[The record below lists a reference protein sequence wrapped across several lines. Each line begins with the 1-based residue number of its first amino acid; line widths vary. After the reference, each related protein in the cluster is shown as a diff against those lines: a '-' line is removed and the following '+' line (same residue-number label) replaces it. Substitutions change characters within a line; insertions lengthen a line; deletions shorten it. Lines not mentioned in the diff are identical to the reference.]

1 MIMMAGISLIV
12 NLSFRFY
19 LVNCFIFFGQIEEL
33 KGSLQN
39 DSNADIILL
48 GGDLN
53 ADPELSAYR
62 KISSFMDNCA
72 EAYVG
77 TKWDNPTYYTWCHP
91 RNTFT
96 GSHCNY
102 PRNKRQRRIDHFF
115 MKTRKPEY
123 FELST
128 HFYGII
134 EPRIEI
140 NQITISPTKKVL
152 VSYSE
157 YM

>member
-1 MIMMAGISLIV
+1 M
-12 NLSFRFY
+12 
-19 LVNCFIFFGQIEEL
+19 EEL

-53 ADPELSAYR
+53 ADPELSVYR

-96 GSHCNY
+96 GTHCNY
-102 PRNKRQRRIDHFF
+102 PGNKRQRRIDHFF
-115 MKTRKPEY
+115 IETRKPDD

-134 EPRIEI
+134 EPRIKI
-140 NQITISPTKKVL
+140 NQSTTTSTKEVL
-152 VSYSE
+152 VSYSDHQPVQSDIIVHDKRRNING
-157 YM
+157 